1 MPVSK
6 EILQQILKEYEDRR
20 AAEKLARENR
30 QKEVYERLPEVKTI
44 DDEIE
49 SFSLSAMGAYLKCG
63 KDPHKALSRLRQR
76 MDELK
81 ERREALLLGAG
92 YPTDYMETRY
102 ACPLCKDTGY
112 VQYEKCRCLKQELIN
127 RAYHQSGL
135 ERILER
141 ENMACFDLSLFED
154 RPVPSETLT
163 PRQNMQQI
171 LKRVQG
177 FLGSFSEN
185 PGQNLLFSGPTGTG
199 KTFLCNCVAKE
210 LLDQGYTV
218 LYVTAYD
225 LCALLEKERFQD
237 RVRSPRLSFTS
248 ETVESCDL
256 LILDDLGT
264 EFRNTLSV
272 TELFHCVN
280 QRLLARRSTLIST
293 NLTFADLGAAYG
305 DRFSSRIFGS
315 YTFCRFIGPDLRR
328 KKRLREEGAL

>member
-127 RAYHQSGL
+127 RAYQMCIRDRFEIPEPFLLFPH
-135 ERILER
+135 
-141 ENMACFDLSLFED
+141 ENIHGSRLHLKDLFHG
-154 RPVPSETLT
+154 
-163 PRQNMQQI
+163 NQI
-171 LKRVQG
+171 L
-177 FLGSFSEN
+177 
-185 PGQNLLFSGPTGTG
+185 PGGQ
-199 KTFLCNCVAKE
+199 
-210 LLDQGYTV
+210 
-218 LYVTAYD
+218 
-225 LCALLEKERFQD
+225 
-237 RVRSPRLSFTS
+237 
-248 ETVESCDL
+248 ES
-256 LILDDLGT
+256 
-264 EFRNTLSV
+264 
-272 TELFHCVN
+272 
-280 QRLLARRSTLIST
+280 A
-293 NLTFADLGAAYG
+293 
-305 DRFSSRIFGS
+305 
-315 YTFCRFIGPDLRR
+315 
-328 KKRLREEGAL
+328 